1 MFEEMK
7 VNELREVEGGDG
19 GAIALVIILL
29 VAGCLSSCS
38 NSCDE

>member
-7 VNELREVEGGDG
+7 VNELREVEGGVG
-19 GAIALVIILL
+19 PLAYLAVLL
-29 VAGCLSSCS
+29 IVGCLSSCS